1 MSKIKE
7 TENYLKGVING
18 LGYETDKVKLES
30 SSMKN
35 LGQFQLN
42 IAMPLAK
49 KYKKNPRE
57 IAEEITKK
65 LDNRFINVNI
75 AGPGFINL
83 SFNEQELLDY
93 SNKAIEDFN
102 VHIDKENPKTIVVDY
117 GGANAAK
124 ALHVGH
130 MRAANIGEALK
141 RLAKLYNEKVIGD
154 VHLGDLGRQAGML
167 ISQLKLERPDLPY
180 FDPNFKGEYPKI
192 DLTPEDLGRMY
203 PKANILAKEDPKR
216 MEEVR
221 FITAEIDKG
230 NEVYT
235 KLWKQMVDISSVEIK
250 KVYDEL
256 NCSFEL
262 WEGELDAFKEI
273 PEVLEIMKPFLYE
286 SDGALIMDVANEED
300 TKPMPPLMVI
310 KSDGATI
317 YATRDLG
324 TIHSRMKRF
333 NPGEIWY
340 VVDQRQAL
348 YFEQVFRGSYISG
361 LVPKTTILSH
371 YGFGTMNG
379 KDGKPFK
386 TRDGGVLKLSDLMD
400 LVREEIDKRIK
411 PEITGEERKNIK
423 EKLTIAA
430 IKFADLSPIRKTDY
444 IFDPVKFSSFEG
456 KTGPYVLYTMV
467 RIKSILNKINK
478 NKEIKI
484 EKIVSEDME
493 NILVKIV
500 ELSRTLKS
508 SYDEK
513 TLNYITDYLYDLCSL
528 FNKFYSKYSIINEKD
543 EQIKNSYIAMINL
556 IYNTCSKLLD
566 ILAIETVEK
575 M

>member
-7 TENYLKGVING
+7 TEKYLKEVING

-203 PKANILAKEDPKR
+203 PKANISAKEDPKR

-484 EKIVSEDME
+484 EKIVNEDME

>member
-7 TENYLKGVING
+7 TENYLKEVING

-57 IAEEITKK
+57 IAEEITKN

-411 PEITGEERKNIK
+411 PEITGEDRKNIK

-484 EKIVSEDME
+484 EKIVNEDME

>member
-7 TENYLKGVING
+7 TEKYLKEVING

-75 AGPGFINL
+75 AGPGFVNL

-203 PKANILAKEDPKR
+203 PKANISAKEDPKR

-484 EKIVSEDME
+484 EKIVNEDME

>member
-7 TENYLKGVING
+7 TENYLKEVING

-57 IAEEITKK
+57 IAEEITKN

-180 FDPNFKGEYPKI
+180 FDPNFKGKYPKI

-203 PKANILAKEDPKR
+203 PKANISAKEDPKR

-286 SDGALIMDVANEED
+286 SDGALIMDVANEDD

-484 EKIVSEDME
+484 EKIVNEDME

>member
-7 TENYLKGVING
+7 TEKYLKEVING

-180 FDPNFKGEYPKI
+180 FDSNFKGEYPKI

-203 PKANILAKEDPKR
+203 PKANISAKEDPKR

-484 EKIVSEDME
+484 EKIVNEDME

>member
-7 TENYLKGVING
+7 TENYLKEVING

-83 SFNEQELLDY
+83 SFNEKELLDY

-180 FDPNFKGEYPKI
+180 FDSNFKGEYPKI

-203 PKANILAKEDPKR
+203 PKANISAKEDPKR

-411 PEITGEERKNIK
+411 PEITGEDRKNIK

-484 EKIVSEDME
+484 EKIVNEDME

>member
-7 TENYLKGVING
+7 TENYLKEVINK
-18 LGYETDKVKLES
+18 LGYEVDKVKLES

-57 IAEEITKK
+57 IAEEITKE
-65 LDNRFINVNI
+65 LDNRFVNVNI

-83 SFNEQELLDY
+83 SFNEKELLEY
-93 SNKAIEDFN
+93 SNKAIGDFN
-102 VHIDKENPKTIVVDY
+102 VHIDKENPKTIIVDY

-167 ISQLKLERPDLPY
+167 ISELKLEQPDLPY

-192 DLTPEDLGRMY
+192 NLTTEDLGRMY
-203 PKANILAKEDPKR
+203 PKASISAKEDPKR

-286 SDGALIMDVANEED
+286 SDGALIMDVASKED

-361 LVPKTTILSH
+361 LVPKTTMLAH

-411 PEITGEERKNIK
+411 PEITGEERKSIK

-456 KTGPYVLYTMV
+456 KTGPYILYTMV
-467 RIKSILNKINK
+467 RIKSILNKVDQ

-484 EKIVSEDME
+484 EKVVNEDME
-493 NILVKIV
+493 NILVKII

-528 FNKFYSKYSIINEKD
+528 FNKFYSKYNIINEKD

>member
-7 TENYLKGVING
+7 TEKYLKEVING

-180 FDPNFKGEYPKI
+180 FDSNFKGEYPKI

-203 PKANILAKEDPKR
+203 PKANISAKEDPKR

>member
-7 TENYLKGVING
+7 TENYLKEVING

-180 FDPNFKGEYPKI
+180 FDPNFKGKYPKI

-203 PKANILAKEDPKR
+203 PKANISAKEDPKR

-484 EKIVSEDME
+484 EKIVNEDME

>member
-7 TENYLKGVING
+7 TEKYLKEVING

-203 PKANILAKEDPKR
+203 PKANISAKEDPKR

-467 RIKSILNKINK
+467 RIKSILNK
-478 NKEIKI
+478 
-484 EKIVSEDME
+484 
-493 NILVKIV
+493 
-500 ELSRTLKS
+500 
-508 SYDEK
+508 Y
-513 TLNYITDYLYDLCSL
+513 
-528 FNKFYSKYSIINEKD
+528 
-543 EQIKNSYIAMINL
+543 
-556 IYNTCSKLLD
+556 
-566 ILAIETVEK
+566 
-575 M
+575 